1 MSGLPFKN
9 APSLFPHWKGVE
21 SGVTPPAVVEDIT
34 PETANMVDNFVGTWK
49 MTSSENFDDYMRAIG
64 VGFATRQVGNRTK
77 PNLIVTVDD
86 QGTVC
91 MKSQSAFKTTE
102 IKFKLNE
109 PFEETTADDRKTR
122 TVVTLENG
130 KLIQKQSWDGKETN
144 IEREITDG
152 KLVAKCIMGE
162 VVAVRTYVKEA

>member
-1 MSGLPFKN
+1 MQDLAFDTDDTRRDFDVLVRDVEDCDWSIVFGRVFGRPFKN
-9 APSLFPHWKGVE
+9 QRVPTAGETE
-21 SGVTPPAVVEDIT
+21 SRDSPQAVQ
-34 PETANMVDNFVGTWK
+34 
-49 MTSSENFDDYMRAIG
+49 G

-77 PNLIVTVDD
+77 PNLVVSVDD

-91 MKSQSAFKTTE
+91 MKSQSTFKNTE

-122 TVVTLENG
+122 TVVTLDNG
-130 KLIQKQSWDGKETN
+130 KLVQKQNWDGKETC
-144 IEREITDG
+144 IEREISDG
-152 KLVAKCIMGE
+152 KLIAKCIIGD